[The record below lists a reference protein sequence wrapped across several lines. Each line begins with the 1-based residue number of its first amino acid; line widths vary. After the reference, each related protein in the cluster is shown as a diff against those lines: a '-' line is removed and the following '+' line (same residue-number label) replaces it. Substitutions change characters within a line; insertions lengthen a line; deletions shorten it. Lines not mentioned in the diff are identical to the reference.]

1 MITDEEHAEAI
12 DATRDMES
20 VADYLLECIE
30 DNKKSIRT
38 LLVDLQEAKG
48 LIELLTQT
56 TKLQDETIDELQA
69 TIDFYESR
77 DD

>member
-38 LLVDLQEAKG
+38 LLVDLQEAKE
-48 LIELLTQT
+48 LID
-56 TKLQDETIDELQA
+56 KLKAKLEDQH
-69 TIDFYESR
+69 YEALNAYIAE